1 MLQSASSFFIPSTS
15 RHHDRQANHLDRAA
29 AQETRS
35 MNTPRRN
42 LQQATGLAFLAG
54 YVDTLGFVALF
65 GLFTAHVTGNFILIG
80 AALADASQMSILLKF
95 LAFPAFIAGV
105 AGARLFIVAVE
116 RHGGPALALSL
127 GLQLLLLAGFMV
139 FGLLATPVGNT
150 VSAYAMTAGLLG
162 TAAMGVHSAIS
173 RLLLAHLAPTSMMT
187 GNVTQ
192 IVIDSIDVLRGAADV
207 GTSARCVKFFWTIL
221 AFGIGAVVSAF
232 AFHAFGFAALLAPI
246 LILLALIVVDRR
258 EIAAAAAA
266 P

>member
-105 AGARLFIVAVE
+105 AVARLFIVAIE
-116 RHGGPALALSL
+116 RRGGPALTLALS
-127 GLQLLLLAGFMV
+127 LQLLLL
-139 FGLLATPVGNT
+139 TQ
-150 VSAYAMTAGLLG
+150 
-162 TAAMGVHSAIS
+162 
-173 RLLLAHLAPTSMMT
+173 LAPTSMMT

-192 IVIDSIDVLRGAADV
+192 IVIDSIDVLRGVADG
-207 GTSARCVKFFWTIL
+207 GTAARCMKFFWTIL
-221 AFGIGAVVSAF
+221 AFGIGAIAAAF
-232 AFHAFGFAALLAPI
+232 AYHAFGFAALLVPI
-246 LILLALIVVDRR
+246 LILSGLIVLDRIDAR
-258 EIAAAAAA
+258 RISDDAVA

>member
-1 MLQSASSFFIPSTS
+1 
-15 RHHDRQANHLDRAA
+15 
-29 AQETRS
+29 

-42 LQQATGLAFLAG
+42 LLQANGLAFLAG

-105 AGARLFIVAVE
+105 AGARLFIVAVQ
-116 RHGGPALALSL
+116 RRGGPALALVL
-127 GLQLLLLAGFMV
+127 GLQLLLLVGFMV
-139 FGLLATPVGNT
+139 FGLLAAPIGKT
-150 VSAYAMTAGLLG
+150 VSDYAMAAGLLG
-162 TAAMGVHSAIS
+162 TAAMGVHSAVS

-192 IVIDSIDVLRGAADV
+192 IVIDTVDVLRGAADSS
-207 GTSARCVKFFWTIL
+207 TAERCKKFFWPIL
-221 AFGIGAVVSAF
+221 SFGIGAVSAAF
-232 AFHAFGFAALLAPI
+232 AYQAYGFAALLAPI
-246 LILLALIVVDRR
+246 VILLVLIIVDRN
-258 EIAAAAAA
+258 EAAVQ